1 MKIEFKNV
9 CFKYDDDS
17 SLDEVIKNISFLVQ
31 PGEMVCILGHN
42 GSGKSTIAKLMMGL
56 LQPDSGYIYLN
67 DVDTTNENITEKELD
82 LLHAKM
88 GIIFQN
94 PDNQFVGVTVQDDIA
109 FGLENHQIPRG
120 EMIERINKYAKLVN
134 MEKYLLSNPE
144 DLSGGQKQR
153 VAIAGALAMETEV
166 IIFDESTSMLDPKG
180 TREIIDM
187 IKKLKEESNKTIIT
201 ITHNL
206 EEACIADRVIVLN
219 NGNIVLDGTPT
230 EVLKEKT
237 TLEAS
242 GLMLL
247 DSLDI
252 LNKIKN
258 TNINNKEK
266 IEEALWELTFKM

>member
-17 SLDEVIKNISFLVQ
+17 RLDDVIKNISFEIK
-31 PGEMVCILGHN
+31 PGEMISILGHN

-56 LQPDSGYIYLN
+56 LQPDSGSIYIN
-67 DVDTTNENITEKELD
+67 NVDTTDNNITETELD
-82 LLHAKM
+82 KLHAKM

-109 FGLENHQIPRG
+109 FGLENHQIPRD

-134 MEKYLLSNPE
+134 MEKYLLVSPE

-153 VAIAGALAMETEV
+153 VAIAGALAMETET
-166 IIFDESTSMLDPKG
+166 IIFDEATSMLDPKG
-180 TREIIDM
+180 TSEIIEM
-187 IKKLKEESNKTIIT
+187 IKKLKKESTKTIIT

-206 EEACIADRVIVLN
+206 EEVVFADRVIVLN
-219 NGNIVLDGTPT
+219 EGHIVLDGKPQ
-230 EVLKEKT
+230 EVLKEKEI
-237 TLEAS
+237 LEAS
-242 GLMLL
+242 GLTLL

-252 LNKIKN
+252 MNKIKN
-258 TNINNKEK
+258 LNITKKKEL
-266 IEEALWELTFKM
+266 EEALWDLTFKM